1 MKSDVSSVAQAV
13 MATAQQ
19 ALSESIAMAMVEINA
34 SGADQPQPA
43 IVQPVRMGCMRSSL
57 VSNQNQTSRK

>member
-13 MATAQQ
+13 MVTAPQ

-34 SGADQPQPA
+34 SGVDQHQPA
-43 IVQPVRMGCMRSSL
+43 IVQPARMGCMRS
-57 VSNQNQTSRK
+57 RFG

>member
-13 MATAQQ
+13 TATAQQ
-19 ALSESIAMAMVEINA
+19 ALSESIAMAMVEINV

-43 IVQPVRMGCMRSSL
+43 IVQPVRMGCMRS
-57 VSNQNQTSRK
+57 RFG

>member
-19 ALSESIAMAMVEINA
+19 ALSESIAMAMVEINV

-43 IVQPVRMGCMRSSL
+43 IVLLVRMGCMRSSL
-57 VSNQNQTSRK
+57 VSDQNQTSRK

>member
-34 SGADQPQPA
+34 SGADQPQQV
-43 IVQPVRMGCMRSSL
+43 IVLLVRMGCMRSSL
-57 VSNQNQTSRK
+57 VSDQNQISRK